1 MLLVL
6 ILNGFSLAGQ
16 TTSTASLGDI
26 TGMYSFLHE
35 GEFVQIT
42 LDQLPTAE
50 IVKVPV
56 TGFVSRLGANESD
69 KDQILDLWIKTGA
82 LDGDRITFT
91 TKPIHG
97 LWYEFDGRVHR
108 GDAKSKDK
116 EGYVVI
122 DGTLIEHNI
131 DRRGKASAQ
140 KRQISMRS
148 FPNLDEGEI
157 QGAPPKDDSTQ
168 KN

>member
-1 MLLVL
+1 LLSAL
-6 ILNGFSLAGQ
+6 PLPAQN
-16 TTSTASLGDI
+16 TSPEPLGDI

-42 LDQLPTAE
+42 LDQVPTAE
-50 IVKVPV
+50 IKKVPV
-56 TGFVSRLGANESD
+56 TGFISRLGSNESD
-69 KDQILDLWIKTGA
+69 KDQVLDLWVKTGT
-82 LDGDRITFT
+82 LDGDHISFT

-97 LWYEFDGRVHR
+97 LWYEFDGRVRR
-108 GDAKSKDK
+108 GDAKSKEK

-131 DRRGKASAQ
+131 DRRGKTNAQ

-148 FPNLDEGEI
+148 FPNLDEQEEI
-157 QGAPPKDDSTQ
+157 QGAQPKNQ
-168 KN
+168 